1 MIYRSAQARDAV
13 KLAALSIEVWLHTYL
28 KDGINSAFADY
39 VMETFTPKYFRNLI
53 DDQKRHIIICESG
66 DNLLGYIALDFNAN
80 LPECISTLNAT
91 AEITTLYVRAH
102 HAGRGI
108 GKALMEQAESVAT
121 TRNISHIWLSVL
133 HDNHRA
139 VQFYQQ
145 QGLRKQGSIWF
156 EVPGE
161 RHENYI
167 LVQSL

>member
-28 KDGINSAFADY
+28 KDGINTAFADY
-39 VMETFTPKYFRNLI
+39 VLETFTPEHFRKLAG
-53 DDQKRHIIICESG
+53 DQQRQIIICENG
-66 DNLLGYIALDFNAN
+66 DNLLGYIALDFNAD
-80 LPECISTLNAT
+80 LPVCISTLNTA

-108 GKALMEQAESVAT
+108 GKALMEHAKTAAT
-121 TRNISHIWLSVL
+121 SRNISNIWLSVL

-145 QGLRKQGSIWF
+145 QGLRKHGSIWF

-161 RHENYI
+161 RHENYV